1 MPSCLPM
8 LTSHL
13 HRLSTALS
21 GRDEVPPTALWPS
34 VLDLRTGF
42 YPAGD
47 EAPRRVYRLIGA
59 PRGST
64 LYWDQPLLVAAH
76 AVAAATGQP
85 TLTTAAERYVA
96 EFLATCIAPSGMWLW
111 GNHQYWDV
119 FTRRIVSFSG
129 NYHELRPLTPAWE
142 LFWRQAPDATA
153 TYLRRMGE
161 RHVYDP
167 ATGGFNRHDD
177 GIRQHAFIESG
188 GILVETLAWLSMKT
202 GEAAPAD
209 LARRIARYSYGH
221 RGAVTGL
228 VRNEPDL
235 GRWDALVSTTEIG
248 VWAQSLLRA
257 HAYTRQDEF
266 LAMAHTAVAA
276 YLRHGYDDTTG
287 LYFGQLDVER
297 GTPVVPEKAGYW
309 PGRHADAWTTAQWP
323 THDYPVALG
332 EACLTLAALTCEAA
346 FRDGAERLCRQVI
359 ATSPGR
365 TGRWAYAESYGRAIH
380 LLVRAG
386 RQLGD
391 GQWLAAAQTL
401 ADEAIALLYRD
412 GLFQGYANSD
422 RYEAVDGVGYLALAL
437 LTLELEQEPPLLGF
451 GF

>member
-1 MPSCLPM
+1 MPSCLPL

-13 HRLSTALS
+13 HRVTTALA
-21 GRDEVPPTALWPS
+21 GHREVPPTALWPS
-34 VLDLRTGF
+34 VLDVQTGF

-64 LYWDQPLLVAAH
+64 LYWDQPLVVAAH
-76 AVAAATGQP
+76 AAAAAAGQP
-85 TLTTAAERYVA
+85 ALAAAAERYVA
-96 EFLATCIAPSGMWLW
+96 EFLATCVAPTGMWLW

-119 FTRRIVSFSG
+119 FTRKIVSFSG

-142 LFWRQAPDATA
+142 LFWRQAPELTA

-161 RHVYDP
+161 RHVYD
-167 ATGGFNRHDD
+167 ATTGGFNRHDD

-188 GILVETLAWLSMKT
+188 GILAETLAWLSLKT
-202 GEAAPAD
+202 GEHAPAE
-209 LARRIARYSYGH
+209 LALRIAGYSFGH
-221 RGAVTGL
+221 RGAATGL

-235 GRWDALVSTTEIG
+235 GRWDAKVSTTEVG

-257 HAYTRQDEF
+257 HDYTRQEAF
-266 LAMAHTAVAA
+266 LAMARDAVAA
-276 YLRHGYDDTTG
+276 YLRYGYDAAAER
-287 LYFGQLDVER
+287 YYGQLEVER
-297 GTPVVPEKAGYW
+297 GTPVVAEKAGYW
-309 PGRHADAWTTAQWP
+309 PGRHADAWTTEQWP

-332 EACLTLAALTCEAA
+332 EACLTLAALTGEAA
-346 FRDGAERLCRQVI
+346 FAEGATRLARQVV

-380 LLVRAG
+380 FLARAG
-386 RQLGD
+386 RQGD
-391 GQWLAAAQTL
+391 AQWLAAARAL
-401 ADEAIALLYRD
+401 ADEAVALLFRD
-412 GLFQGYANSD
+412 GLFQGYTNSN

-437 LTLELEQEPPLLGF
+437 LALEQGDDPPLYGF